1 MAKNKEAYQ
10 NTFESF
16 ANRVKSEPVPMLMQ
30 KVVPVDTF
38 AKPKEEEI
46 KVEKVA
52 EVQLN
57 TWIPK
62 DLMKK
67 IKSKGIDLDM
77 NQKEIVIAALT
88 QFVQG

>member
-16 ANRVKSEPVPMLMQ
+16 ASRVKTETVPMPIQ
-30 KVVPVDTF
+30 KVVPTDVF
-38 AKPKEEEI
+38 AKSKE
-46 KVEKVA
+46 EKVA

-67 IKSKGIDLDM
+67 VKSKGIDLEM
-77 NQKEIVIAALT
+77 NQKELVIV
-88 QFVQG
+88 V

>member
-16 ANRVKSEPVPMLMQ
+16 ANRVKTETVPMPIQ
-30 KVVPVDTF
+30 KVVPTDVF
-38 AKPKEEEI
+38 AKPKEE
-46 KVEKVA
+46 KVE

-67 IKSKGIDLDM
+67 VKSKGIDLDM

-88 QFVQG
+88 QFVQS